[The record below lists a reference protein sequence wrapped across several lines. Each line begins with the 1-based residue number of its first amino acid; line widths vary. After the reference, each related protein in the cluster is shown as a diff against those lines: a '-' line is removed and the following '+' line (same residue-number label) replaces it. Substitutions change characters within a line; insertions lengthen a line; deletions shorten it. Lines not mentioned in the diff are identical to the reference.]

1 MALPAFLRL
10 HLLDDRFP
18 ALHGARALAVV
29 MVLQVHASNL
39 LVLRFHQ
46 PDRPLYYAS
55 RSAWFGMDIFF
66 ILSGFL
72 IGTMLS
78 RGDAVSSVRGIGRFY
93 LRRGFRIFPLYY
105 LVLTVLALL
114 PITTALQRST
124 LFWEYAYA
132 TNYIVFE
139 HRNLVMPWAWSL
151 CVEEH
156 FYLVVPLVLLLL
168 RRVSSEKRRFGLLFG
183 LWALGG
189 ALRVLDGLAHFNP
202 RDPDGQ
208 FLRLFVRTHDRF
220 DILVIGV
227 AIALAYRNHQ
237 ARFEALLSRPPLR
250 FALGTL
256 AMIGLWLCVA
266 PPAAIGAIPTLR
278 ESLSWGTFTS
288 VLCGALL
295 PLIIAGSGLF
305 KSALSAPFF
314 RPISTLSYGIYLI
327 HIPVGEHLAL
337 PVAMSMKLGPGST
350 WLLSVF
356 LLWFFS
362 MTGAYVLHLLVEKPM
377 LTLRDRVSPS
387 TPERAR

>member
-18 ALHGARALAVV
+18 GLHGARAIAVV
-29 MVLQVHASNL
+29 LVLQVHASNL
-39 LVLRFHQ
+39 LMLRFHQ
-46 PDRPLYYAS
+46 PDRPLYFAS
-55 RSAWFGMDIFF
+55 RSLWFGMDVFF

-78 RGDAVSSVRGIGRFY
+78 KGDAIESARGIGRFY

-105 LVLTVLALL
+105 LVLTILALL
-114 PITTALQRST
+114 PITQAIQRAT

-132 TNYIVFE
+132 TNYIVFN
-139 HRNLVMPWAWSL
+139 HRLLVMPWAWSL

-156 FYLVVPLVLLLL
+156 FYLAVPLVLLLL
-168 RRVSSEKRRFGLLFG
+168 RRMSTEKRRFGALFA

-189 ALRVLDGLAHFNP
+189 AIRIVDGLVHYNP
-202 RDPDGQ
+202 RDPDGP

-227 AIALAYRNHQ
+227 AIALAYRNHRD
-237 ARFEALLSRPPLR
+237 AFEAALSRPSVR
-250 FALGTL
+250 YGLGVL
-256 AMIGLWLCVA
+256 GLIGLWLCVS
-266 PPAAIGAIPTLR
+266 PPLALATIPTLR

-295 PLIIAGSGLF
+295 PLIIAGDGAF
-305 KSALSAPFF
+305 KRALSAPFF

-337 PVAMSMKLGPGST
+337 PLAVSTGLGPGTT

-356 LLWFFS
+356 LLWGFS
-362 MTGAYVLHLLVEKPM
+362 LAGAYLLHLLVEKPM
-377 LTLRDRVSPS
+377 LSLRDRVAPS
-387 TPERAR
+387 SA